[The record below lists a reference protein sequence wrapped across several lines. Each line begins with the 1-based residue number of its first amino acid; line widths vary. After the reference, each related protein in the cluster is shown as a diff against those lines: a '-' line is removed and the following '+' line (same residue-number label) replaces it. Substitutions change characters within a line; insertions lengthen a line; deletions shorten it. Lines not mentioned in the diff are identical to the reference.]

1 MITTECRGMSSFM
14 CGNFYHQVDILRD
27 NELIETLNVFGCEDS
42 EEASYYAV
50 SISKELTQQEKEDY
64 CY

>member
-1 MITTECRGMSSFM
+1 MITTKCIGQTAYIT
-14 CGNFYHQVDILRD
+14 GNFYHKVKIYRD
-27 NELIETLNVFGCEDS
+27 NELVDTINVFCCEDE

>member
-1 MITTECRGMSSFM
+1 M
-14 CGNFYHQVDILRD
+14 CGNFFHQVDIFKD

-42 EEASYYAV
+42 EEASYYAI
-50 SISKELTQQEKEDY
+50 SISKQLTQQEKENY

>member
-1 MITTECRGMSSFM
+1 MIETQCQGMTSFM
-14 CGNFYHQVDILRD
+14 CGNFYHEVSIYRDKKQVDCLK
-27 NELIETLNVFGCEDS
+27 VYGCEDS

-50 SISKELTQQEKEDY
+50 SISKELTQKEKDNY